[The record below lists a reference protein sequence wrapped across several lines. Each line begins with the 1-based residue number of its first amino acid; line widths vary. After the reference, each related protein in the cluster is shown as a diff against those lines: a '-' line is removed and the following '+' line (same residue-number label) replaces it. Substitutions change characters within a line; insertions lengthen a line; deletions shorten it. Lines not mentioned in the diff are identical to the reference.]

1 MDGLIIKGIGG
12 FYYVK
17 TSEGVFQ
24 AKGRG
29 VFKKEGIVLAVGDE
43 VSIDVLPDG
52 DAVISSV
59 KERKNHFV
67 RPPIA
72 NVDSIVVV
80 LAAAKPKPNFTL
92 IDKFLIMA
100 EKHGIE
106 PVICI
111 NKCDLIPQ
119 EEVDSMAEIYS
130 NAYSVVKTSSVTGQ
144 GIDELV
150 SLISGKKVAFA
161 GPSGVGKSSITNKI
175 IPEANMETGGIS
187 QKTKRGKHTTRH
199 VEIFETLQGGLLFD
213 TPGFTSFEILD
224 AEEDE
229 LKELYPEIAR
239 YTGMCRFDNC
249 RHLKEPGCA
258 VRDAVEKGEIN
269 SKRYDSYL
277 FHMDEIKNRKKY

>member
-52 DAVISSV
+52 DAVINSV

-144 GIDELV
+144 GIDELA